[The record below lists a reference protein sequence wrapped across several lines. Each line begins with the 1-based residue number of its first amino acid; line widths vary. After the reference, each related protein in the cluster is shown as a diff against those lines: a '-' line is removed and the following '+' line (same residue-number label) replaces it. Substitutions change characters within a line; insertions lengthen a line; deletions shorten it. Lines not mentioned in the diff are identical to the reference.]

1 VISNLHFG
9 RITLKPISKLDN
21 KSWRKVRNHFRDPE
35 IAHLNGTRPNG
46 MPLWILRRV
55 LKADSRKSDRETFGI
70 FHKEEYIGTIEL
82 YDIAHNRANLG
93 IIIGERDYWDKG
105 FGPEAIMAILEHA
118 FIHLG
123 LQQVFLRTYNDNKRA
138 QNAFKKAGFKEVR
151 RFFDRAEER
160 VNIQMKIPI
169 EAYLEK
175 IDRIDNSRHESETM
189 TSKSEG
195 FVEKPEAKSRQN
207 KLI

>member
-1 VISNLHFG
+1 MIPVLSDINFE
-9 RITLKPISKLDN
+9 RVTLKPISKLDN

-35 IAHLNGTRPNG
+35 IARLNGTKPNG

-55 LKADSRKSDRETFGI
+55 LKADSRKKDRETFGI
-70 FHKEEYIGTIEL
+70 FHKQEYIGTIEL

-118 FIHLG
+118 FVNLK
-123 LQQVFLRTYNDNKRA
+123 LKQVFLRTYKDNKRA

-151 RFFDRAEER
+151 RFFDSAENR

-169 EAYLEK
+169 EAYFENLGK
-175 IDRIDNSRHESETM
+175 INSSGHMVVTKNMS
-189 TSKSEG
+189 SK
-195 FVEKPEAKSRQN
+195 
-207 KLI
+207 KLPKD